1 MKCVEIVYL
10 AVYCVRQL
18 PTSATYSPGRLAV
31 KTSEK
36 HLAPFV
42 VLLAVT
48 WVFLRLGME
57 IFAR

>member
-1 MKCVEIVYL
+1 M
-10 AVYCVRQL
+10 
-18 PTSATYSPGRLAV
+18 

-36 HLAPFV
+36 HLVPFV

-57 IFAR
+57 IFDK